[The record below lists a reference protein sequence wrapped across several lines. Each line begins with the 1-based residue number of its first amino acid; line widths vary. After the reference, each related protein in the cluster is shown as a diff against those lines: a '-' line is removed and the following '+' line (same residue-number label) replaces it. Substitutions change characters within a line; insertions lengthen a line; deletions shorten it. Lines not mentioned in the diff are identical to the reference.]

1 MRTRLFLRRVLKPVL
16 RIAGGLIGL
25 VLAFLIAAAVGTIW
39 TASARVD
46 ESQAKTT
53 TVFVLSNGYHTD
65 IALPVQGGV
74 PPAGLPIH
82 ASDLER
88 GLSNVRYLA
97 IGWGS
102 EAAYTSLVSITDLSL
117 GTIATALSF
126 DRSVVH
132 VLPFYGAP
140 YGEGVYQVDLSED
153 QYRRLTEF
161 VAATFTTRPD
171 GHGEL
176 VPDVTHGYGDVF
188 YHARP
193 RFSIF
198 YSCNAWTGTALREAG
213 ITVGVW
219 TPFAQSLEWALAR

>member
-1 MRTRLFLRRVLKPVL
+1 MTTGRFL
-16 RIAGGLIGL
+16 RIASKLALRLAGGIIGL
-25 VLAFLIAAAVGTIW
+25 ALAFLIAALIGTVW
-39 TASARVD
+39 TSSANVD
-46 ESQAKTT
+46 GSSAKTR
-53 TVFVLSNGYHTD
+53 TVFILSNGYHTD
-65 IALPVQGGV
+65 IALPVVDGV
-74 PPAGLPIH
+74 PPAGLPVR
-82 ASDLER
+82 ATDLAG

-153 QYRRLTEF
+153 QYRRLTDF
-161 VAATFTTRPD
+161 IAATFTSHAD
-171 GHGEL
+171 GRGQML
-176 VPDVTHGYGDVF
+176 ADVTHGYGDIF

-193 RFSIF
+193 RFSLF
-198 YSCNAWTGTALREAG
+198 YSCNAWTGDALREAG
-213 ITVGVW
+213 IPVGIW
-219 TPFAQSLEWALAR
+219 TPFAQSLEWALAH